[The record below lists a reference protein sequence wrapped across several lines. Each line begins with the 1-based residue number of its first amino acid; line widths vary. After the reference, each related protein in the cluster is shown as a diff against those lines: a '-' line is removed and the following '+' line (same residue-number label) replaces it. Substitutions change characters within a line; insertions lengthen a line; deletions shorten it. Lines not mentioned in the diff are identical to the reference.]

1 MFWRLLWKLLRG
13 SGGRLG
19 AAVLALVSCAM
30 LVSALLNLE
39 FDIERKLT
47 QEFRTLGA
55 NLLISPRNAQIS
67 GSSPSEVMSASDVS
81 AAIESV
87 RDPNVVAAAPFLY
100 IVGNAKNAPVVIA
113 GTKLEELPKLEPAW
127 RIEGEWKSSQVQQRD
142 CLVGRNVAEQLR
154 LVVGSS
160 LNLTYLKKNA
170 QLKVGG
176 IIDAGAAEDNQVFVE
191 LAEAQDLADLPG
203 RISFAQLSVSGTTAA
218 ISQYATRLASALP
231 AYEVKP
237 IRQITEAEG
246 DLLSRIRLL
255 IVSMIVLIS
264 VLTALCVLGTMAALA
279 MERRQ
284 DVGLMK
290 ALGGSIGRIVT
301 LFMAEVGV
309 LGAAGGFIG
318 AILGLA
324 LSRWM
329 GQRVFGQAI
338 SSRWEIF
345 PLTIILMVAIALAG
359 ALPLRLLG
367 KVKPAIIFREQ

>member
-19 AAVLALVSCAM
+19 VAVLALVSCAM

-142 CLVGRNVAEQLR
+142 CLVGRNVAQQLR
-154 LVVGSS
+154 LVVGSP

>member
-19 AAVLALVSCAM
+19 VAVLALVSCAM

-176 IIDAGAAEDNQVFVE
+176 LIDAGAAEDNQVFVE

-309 LGAAGGFIG
+309 LGAAGGLIG

-345 PLTIILMVAIALAG
+345 PLTIILMMAIALAG

>member
-19 AAVLALVSCAM
+19 VAVLALVSCAM

-142 CLVGRNVAEQLR
+142 CLVGRNVAQQLR

-309 LGAAGGFIG
+309 LGAAGGLIG